1 MPNHRVAALVYDNL
15 CSFEYGCAAEVFGL
29 PRPEMG
35 PDWYS
40 FTSCAV
46 EPGPLRAMGGLK
58 VTADAGLE
66 GLADADTIIIP
77 GWKGADVPPSAELI
91 EALRA
96 AHARGARLMTICSG
110 VFVLAATGLLKGKR
124 ATTHWGYAAK
134 LQARYPE
141 LTVDPGVL
149 YIDEGQ
155 ILTSAG
161 SAAGLDLCLHVVRR
175 DFGPRIANQVAK
187 RLVLAPHRNGG
198 QAQFIERAVQPT
210 PDSRLADVIASLQA
224 RLGEPL
230 TIADMAKAAAMSE
243 RTFIRRFKDATGLAP
258 GEWLIGA
265 RVERARELLEAE
277 DLPIES
283 VAEGSGFGA
292 AATLRHHFRRKI
304 GLSPAAYRSQFA
316 AAS

>member
-46 EPGPLRAMGGLK
+46 EPGPLRAMGGLQLL
-58 VTADAGLE
+58 ADRGLD
-66 GLADADTIIIP
+66 GLAEADTIVIP
-77 GWKGADVPPSAELI
+77 GWKGADAPPSPELI

-96 AHARGARLMTICSG
+96 AHGRGARLMSICSG

-124 ATTHWGYAAK
+124 VTTHWGYAAK
-134 LQARYPE
+134 LQARHPE
-141 LTVDPGVL
+141 LTVDAGVL

-198 QAQFIERAVQPT
+198 QAQFIERAVQPS
-210 PDSRLADVIASLQA
+210 PDSRLADVIAGLQQ

-230 TIADMAKAAAMSE
+230 TIAEMARAAAMSE
-243 RTFIRRFKDATGLAP
+243 RTFIRRFKDATGLSP
-258 GEWLIGA
+258 GEWLIAA
-265 RVERARELLEAE
+265 RVERARELLEGE
-277 DLPIES
+277 GLPIES
-283 VAEGSGFGA
+283 VAECSGFGA

-304 GLSPAAYRSQFA
+304 GISPAAYRAQFA
-316 AAS
+316 AAI